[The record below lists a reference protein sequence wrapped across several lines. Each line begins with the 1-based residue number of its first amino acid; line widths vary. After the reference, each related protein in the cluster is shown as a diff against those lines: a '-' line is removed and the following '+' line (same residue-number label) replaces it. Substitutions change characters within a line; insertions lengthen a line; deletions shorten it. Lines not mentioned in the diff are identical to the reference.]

1 MTEQFGQFLR
11 SAGILVGLSV
21 LFTWFG
27 VYESGSPVALRF
39 VMWLVTMSAGGVA
52 AVWVIPTVFERHFA
66 QQNVIVQVALASGLI
81 ALPVT
86 ASLMAFYLV
95 LGGRVH
101 AGMLPMQY
109 LYVYAVCVVIVTGG
123 LVVSRAQA
131 AAPLLEAAEAE
142 DVIARFMQRLPVKYR
157 TADLWAVSSEDHYLR
172 IHTSLGEEL
181 ILMRLADAMRD
192 LGGTD
197 GLQTHRSWWVARDGV
212 ADVRRKGGKLFLVLK
227 SGTEAPVSRTYAP
240 AVREAGLS

>member
-39 VMWLVTMSAGGVA
+39 IMWLVTMSAGGVA
-52 AVWVIPTVFERHFA
+52 AVWVIPTVFERQFA

-86 ASLMAFYLV
+86 ASLIAFYLV

-131 AAPLLEAAEAE
+131 AAPVLEAAEAQ

-212 ADVRRKGGKLFLVLK
+212 ADVRREGGKRWLVLK
-227 SGTEAPVSRTYAP
+227 SGKEAPVSRTFLS
-240 AVREAGLS
+240 AVKEANLA